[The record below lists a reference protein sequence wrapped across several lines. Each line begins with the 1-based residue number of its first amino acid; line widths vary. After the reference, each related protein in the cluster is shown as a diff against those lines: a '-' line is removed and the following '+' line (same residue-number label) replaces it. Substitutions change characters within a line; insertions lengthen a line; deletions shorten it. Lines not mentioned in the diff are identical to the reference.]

1 MIDVELEPEEITL
14 IVRALNALHAADDLD
29 DGERETM
36 PGLCLKLG
44 MAMGEHLKA
53 TS

>member
-14 IVRALNALHAADDLD
+14 IMRALNALHADDELD
-29 DGERETM
+29 DAERETM

-44 MAMGEHLKA
+44 MAMGGHLG
-53 TS
+53 TRS

>member
-14 IVRALNALHAADDLD
+14 ILRALNALHADDDLD
-29 DGERETM
+29 EAERETM
-36 PGLCLKLG
+36 PGLSLKLG

-53 TS
+53 AS